1 MICTFAAKLNGC
13 KMNKDKYVFA
23 QLLEYLDYDKFRHL
37 VDKYDGNRYVKHLT
51 CWNQL
56 LALMFGQLGNRESLR
71 DVIVALEAHRS
82 KCFHLGLGR
91 KPIAKTTLATANQN
105 RDYRIFEEFAF
116 YMMAQAREKRSAD
129 IFKLGGQVYA
139 FDSTTIPLCLSVFWW
154 AKFRKKKG
162 GVKAHVLYDLEA
174 QVPAFYHIT
183 TASVYDSKAMP
194 EIPYET
200 GAYYVFDRGYN
211 NFGELYRIQRME
223 SFFVVR
229 AKSNLQYR
237 CVKWKRRLPKNI
249 LTDAEIELTVYKSRK
264 DYPENLR
271 LVRYYDEEQD
281 REFMFLA
288 NAMDLTA
295 QQIADLY
302 KNRWQIELFFKWLK
316 QHLKIK
322 KFWGTTENAVR
333 IQISAAITAY
343 CLVAIIQ
350 HDMQLKRSTYEVL
363 QILSMSL
370 TDKTPLRELFDK
382 TYSNDVK
389 EQSGPLIP
397 GLFD

>member
-1 MICTFAAKLNGC
+1 
-13 KMNKDKYVFA
+13 MNKDKYVFA

-116 YMMAQAREKRSAD
+116 YMMAQAREKRSED

>member
-1 MICTFAAKLNGC
+1 MF
-13 KMNKDKYVFA
+13 KDKFVFS
-23 QLLEYLDYDKFRHL
+23 QLIAFLDRNHFNYLAR
-37 VDKYDGNRYVKHLT
+37 KYDGDKYVKHLT

-56 LALMFGQLGNRESLR
+56 LALMFGQLSNRESLR
-71 DVIVALEAHRS
+71 DLIVGLEAHQS

-105 RDYRIFEEFAF
+105 RNYRIFEEFAF
-116 YMMAQAREKRSAD
+116 YMMEQARRNRAAD
-129 IFKLGGQVYA
+129 IFKLGGKVYA

-162 GVKAHVLYDLEA
+162 GVKVHVLYDLEA

-183 TASVYDSKAMP
+183 TASVHDSKAMP

-200 GAYYVFDRGYN
+200 GAYYIFDRGYN
-211 NFGELYRIQRME
+211 NFKELFRIQRME

-229 AKSNLQYR
+229 AKTNLQYK
-237 CVKWKRRLPKNI
+237 CVKWKRRMPKNI
-249 LTDAEIELTVYKSRK
+249 LSDAEIELTVYNSRK
-264 DYPENLR
+264 DYPDNLR

-281 REFMFLA
+281 REFMFLT

-333 IQISAAITAY
+333 IQIAAAITAY
-343 CLVAIIQ
+343 CLVAIVQ
-350 HDMQLKRSTYEVL
+350 HDMKLKRSTYEVL
-363 QILSMSL
+363 QILSISL

-389 EQSGPLIP
+389 EQFGPLIP

>member
-1 MICTFAAKLNGC
+1 
-13 KMNKDKYVFA
+13 MNKDKYVFA

-56 LALMFGQLGNRESLR
+56 LALMFGQLSNRESLR
-71 DVIVALEAHRS
+71 DLIVALEAHQS

-105 RDYRIFEEFAF
+105 RDFHIFEEFAF
-116 YMMAQAREKRSAD
+116 YMMAQAREKRATD
-129 IFKLGGQVYA
+129 IFKLGGKVYA

-194 EIPYET
+194 GIPYET

-237 CVKWKRRLPKNI
+237 CVKWKRRMPKNI

-281 REFMFLA
+281 REFMFLT

-343 CLVAIIQ
+343 SLVAIVQ
-350 HDMQLKRSTYEVL
+350 HDMLLKRSTYEVL
-363 QILSMSL
+363 QILSISL

-389 EQSGPLIP
+389 EQFGPLIP
-397 GLFD
+397 GFFD

>member
-1 MICTFAAKLNGC
+1 
-13 KMNKDKYVFA
+13 MNKDKYVFA

-322 KFWGTTENAVR
+322 RFWGTTENAVR
-333 IQISAAITAY
+333 IQISVAIITY
-343 CLVAIIQ
+343 CLVAIVQ
-350 HDMQLKRSTYEVL
+350 HDMRLERSTYEVL
-363 QILSMSL
+363 QILSISL
-370 TDKTPLRELFDK
+370 TDKTHLRDLFDK
-382 TYSNDVK
+382 TNFNDVK
-389 EQSGPLIP
+389 DQFGPLIP

>member
-1 MICTFAAKLNGC
+1 MF
-13 KMNKDKYVFA
+13 
-23 QLLEYLDYDKFRHL
+23 QDKFVFSQLIAFLDRNHFNYL
-37 VDKYDGNRYVKHLT
+37 TRKYDGNKYVKHLT

-56 LALMFGQLGNRESLR
+56 LALMFGQLCNRESLR

-116 YMMAQAREKRSAD
+116 YMMTQAREKRATD
-129 IFKLGGQVYA
+129 IFKLGGKVYA

-183 TASVYDSKAMP
+183 TASVNDSKAMQ

-200 GAYYVFDRGYN
+200 DAYYIFDRGYN
-211 NFGELYRIQRME
+211 NFKELYRIQRME

-229 AKSNLQYR
+229 AKSNLQYK

-271 LVRYYDEEQD
+271 LVRYFDEEQG
-281 REFMFLA
+281 REFMFLT

-333 IQISAAITAY
+333 IQISAAITTY
-343 CLVAIIQ
+343 CLVAIVQ

-382 TYSNDVK
+382 TYSNNVK

>member
-1 MICTFAAKLNGC
+1 
-13 KMNKDKYVFA
+13 MNKDKYVFA

-37 VDKYDGNRYVKHLT
+37 VDNYDGNRYVKHLT

-56 LALMFGQLGNRESLR
+56 LALMFGQLSNRESLR
-71 DVIVALEAHRS
+71 DVIVALEAHQS

-116 YMMAQAREKRSAD
+116 YMMTQAREKRATD
-129 IFKLGGQVYA
+129 IFKIGGKVYA

-229 AKSNLQYR
+229 AKSNLQYK
-237 CVKWKRRLPKNI
+237 CVRWKRRMPKNI

-281 REFMFLA
+281 REFMFLT

-333 IQISAAITAY
+333 IQISAAITTY
-343 CLVAIIQ
+343 CLVAVVQ

-389 EQSGPLIP
+389 EQLGPLIP

>member
-1 MICTFAAKLNGC
+1 
-13 KMNKDKYVFA
+13 MNKDKYVFA
-23 QLLEYLDYDKFRHL
+23 QLIEFLNNDKFRRL
-37 VDKYDGNRYVKHLT
+37 VDKYDGNKYVKHLT

-56 LALMFGQLGNRESLR
+56 LALMFGQLSNRESLR
-71 DVIVALEAHRS
+71 DVIVAIEAHRS

-129 IFKLGGQVYA
+129 IFKLGGKVYA

-237 CVKWKRRLPKNI
+237 CVRWKRRMPKNI
-249 LTDAEIELTVYKSRK
+249 LTDAEIGLMVYKSRK
-264 DYPENLR
+264 DYPESLR

-281 REFMFLA
+281 REFMFLT

-343 CLVAIIQ
+343 CLVAIVQ

-363 QILSMSL
+363 QILSISL

-389 EQSGPLIP
+389 EQFDPLIP

>member
-1 MICTFAAKLNGC
+1 MF
-13 KMNKDKYVFA
+13 
-23 QLLEYLDYDKFRHL
+23 QDKFVFSQLTSFLDRNHFNYL
-37 VDKYDGNRYVKHLT
+37 TSKYDGNKYVKHLT

-56 LALMFGQLGNRESLR
+56 LALMFGQLSNRESLR

-237 CVKWKRRLPKNI
+237 CVRWKRRMPKNI

-281 REFMFLA
+281 REFMFLT

-370 TDKTPLRELFDK
+370 TDKTPLKELFDK

-389 EQSGPLIP
+389 EQFGPLIP